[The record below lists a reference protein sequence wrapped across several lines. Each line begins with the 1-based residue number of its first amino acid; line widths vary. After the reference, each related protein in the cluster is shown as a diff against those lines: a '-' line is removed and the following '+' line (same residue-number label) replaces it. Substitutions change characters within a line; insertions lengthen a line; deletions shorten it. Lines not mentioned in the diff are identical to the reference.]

1 MERAKLVA
9 VKREQI
15 GTIASKALRDRCKLP
30 GVVYG
35 GSVPNGSMEITL
47 DNYEFERAIAKNS
60 VDGLFDLDIEG
71 QVFTVHIADIHRHPI
86 RRTFYNVDLRQID
99 MTVVQVFR
107 VPIIFNGTPV
117 GVSAGGVLETQNYH
131 VEVLCLPI
139 NLPESL
145 EVDISEQ
152 DIGDVIY
159 ASDLEI
165 PEDVELSSDPEMV
178 LTVIS
183 TVAIEED
190 EDEVDEELEGLEEET
205 EEEQEEPEKEK
216 VKC

>member
-15 GTIASKALRDRCKLP
+15 GTIASKALRNRGKLP

-205 EEEQEEPEKEK
+205 EEDPEEPEKE
-216 VKC
+216 

>member
-15 GTIASKALRDRCKLP
+15 GSIASKALRNRGKLP

-205 EEEQEEPEKEK
+205 EEDPEEPEKE
-216 VKC
+216 